1 MRTEPWASNHEYPT
15 YDEHCKRPDGTTRY
29 TLLGYAPDM
38 VNLALNRDD
47 PEAFIGFLK
56 ECGFTADN
64 MPEARTI
71 DGFTMLQYCEKR
83 QAEKCKEA
91 LVGMVAQ

>member
-15 YDEHCKRPDGTTRY
+15 FDEHCVRPDGTTRY
-29 TLLGYAPDM
+29 TLCGYAPDM

-47 PEAFIGFLK
+47 PAAFHGFLK
-56 ECGFTADN
+56 ECGFTAEN
-64 MPEARTI
+64 MQDVTTL
-71 DGFTMLQYCEKR
+71 DGLTLLQYCEKR
-83 QAEKCKEA
+83 GAEKCKES